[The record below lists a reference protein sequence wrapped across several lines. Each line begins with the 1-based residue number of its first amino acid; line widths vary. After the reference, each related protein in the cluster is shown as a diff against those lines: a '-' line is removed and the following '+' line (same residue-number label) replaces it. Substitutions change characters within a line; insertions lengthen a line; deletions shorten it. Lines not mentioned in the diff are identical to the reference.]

1 MESKKIIFD
10 SADIQEM
17 VYRLG
22 SEISIDHVQN
32 SDNVL
37 PPVLICILNGSI
49 HFYSDL
55 VRAMSIDC
63 ELDFIRLKSYEGQD
77 NSGGIKCTK
86 ELEVD
91 LKGKRVYI
99 VDDICDSGATILEAL
114 FMVNSRMAQEV
125 KVVTMLQRKGGTA
138 LSDFNGFEIDDEWVV
153 GYGLDNNG
161 LNRNQNIIYS
171 L

>member
-1 MESKKIIFD
+1 MEKKIMFD
-10 SADIQEM
+10 SADLQDM
-17 VYRLG
+17 LYRLG
-22 SEISIDHVQN
+22 AEISIDHIE

-63 ELDFIRLKSYEGQD
+63 EIDFIRLKSYEGQD

-86 ELEVD
+86 DLELD

-99 VDDICDSGATILEAL
+99 VDDICDSGATIMEAL

-138 LSDFNGFEIDDEWVV
+138 LSDFNGFEIGDEWVV

-161 LNRNQNIIYS
+161 LERNQNRIYS
-171 L
+171 I

>member
-1 MESKKIIFD
+1 MEKKIMFD
-10 SADIQEM
+10 SADLQDM
-17 VYRLG
+17 LYRLG
-22 SEISIDHVQN
+22 AEISIDHIE

-63 ELDFIRLKSYEGQD
+63 EIDFIRLKSYEGQD

-86 ELEVD
+86 DLELD

-99 VDDICDSGATILEAL
+99 VDDICDSGATIMEAL

-138 LSDFNGFEIDDEWVV
+138 LSDFNGFEIEDEWVV

-161 LNRNQNIIYS
+161 LERNQNRIYS
-171 L
+171 I

>member
-1 MESKKIIFD
+1 MFD
-10 SADIQEM
+10 SADLQDM
-17 VYRLG
+17 LYRLG
-22 SEISIDHVQN
+22 AEISIDHIE

-63 ELDFIRLKSYEGQD
+63 EIDFIRLKSYEGQD

-86 ELEVD
+86 DLELD

-99 VDDICDSGATILEAL
+99 VDDICDSGATIMEAL

-138 LSDFNGFEIDDEWVV
+138 LSDFNGFEIGDEWVV

-161 LNRNQNIIYS
+161 LERNQNRIYS
-171 L
+171 I